1 MHGAEENLE
10 CPGLIAKF
18 LHLQKKAHRTN
29 KSERGKHKADSDSDL
44 ENKVEDSK
52 PNKKKEESENPWG
65 FAQGLELEQAT
76 GATDSSGELMLQ
88 VNWKYSD
95 ATDLVPA
102 KVKHP

>member
-29 KSERGKHKADSDSDL
+29 KSERGKRKADSDSDSDS

-52 PNKKKEESENPWG
+52 PKKKKEETENP
-65 FAQGLELEQAT
+65 
-76 GATDSSGELMLQ
+76 
-88 VNWKYSD
+88 
-95 ATDLVPA
+95 
-102 KVKHP
+102 

>member
-1 MHGAEENLE
+1 MKVEGGARIRERKSVVEKVPDCPVVHGKVVYLRSGRGSQRTMHGAEENLE

-52 PNKKKEESENPWG
+52 PNKKKEESENP
-65 FAQGLELEQAT
+65 
-76 GATDSSGELMLQ
+76 
-88 VNWKYSD
+88 
-95 ATDLVPA
+95 
-102 KVKHP
+102 